1 MRLAAI
7 VCLLLLAA
15 VSVASTAP
23 LGPLD
28 YTMHRMGPGGGPTLL
43 VVGGIQGDEPGGFTA
58 ASLLTT
64 RYRFTKGNVWVAPN
78 LSFPSIVLSTRG
90 FHGDMN
96 RKFAFLSPDDPDY
109 KTIMSIKDAILAP
122 EVGLVLNLH
131 DGSGFY
137 RPTAINSMLNP
148 ARWGQSVIIDQEELD
163 NCPAHNHLSNLG
175 GLARHVAAQV
185 NSRLLNALHVYHVKN
200 TETRLGDR
208 EMEKTLTYFAITHGK
223 PAFGVE
229 ASKDLPPAQRT
240 YYHLL
245 ALEAF
250 MRHMGIEFSR
260 DFDITPLDV
269 ERVINENLS
278 LALYDN
284 RIFLDLENI
293 RSQLNYFPLKKDA
306 DMPFAAS
313 SPLVTV
319 LGAGEEYTVYHG
331 NKVLTRLRP
340 EYFEYDHTLQA
351 VPMRIDGQAHVVG
364 IGQMVGVRE
373 SFQVDP
379 VPGMRVNVIGY
390 SSPSSAKESEDGVLL
405 KKADIQSRFS
415 VDEQGAVYRV
425 EFYKGSKFAGMVLV
439 NFRGRPAAPPVICT
453 ARVLSSP
460 TSAGR

>member
-1 MRLAAI
+1 MRLVAM
-7 VCLLLLAA
+7 VGLLLCF
-15 VSVASTAP
+15 VSVASAKH

-28 YTMHRMGPGGGPTLL
+28 YTMHRMGSGHGPTLL

-64 RYRFTKGNVWVAPN
+64 RYNFTKGNVWVAPN
-78 LSFPSIVLSTRG
+78 LSFPSIILSTRG

-96 RKFAFLSPDDPDY
+96 RKFAFIAPDDPDY

-122 EVGLVLNLH
+122 EVDLILNLH

-163 NCPAHNHLSNLG
+163 NCPDHNHLGNMG
-175 GLARHVAAQV
+175 NLARHVAAQV
-185 NSRLLNALHVYHVKN
+185 NSKLLNALHVYHVKN

-229 ASKDLPPAQRT
+229 ASKDLSHAQRT

-250 MRHMGIEFSR
+250 MRRMGIEFTR
-260 DFDITPLDV
+260 DFDITPADV
-269 ERVINENLS
+269 ERVIHENLN
-278 LALYDN
+278 LAFYDN
-284 RIFLDLENI
+284 RIFLDLENV

-340 EYFEYDHTLQA
+340 EYFDYDESLQS
-351 VPMRIDGQAHVVG
+351 VPMRIDGQRRQVG
-364 IGQMVGVRE
+364 IGQMVGVQE
-373 SFQVDP
+373 SFLVEAL
-379 VPGMRVNVIGY
+379 PGVRVNVIGY
-390 SSPSSAKESEDGVLL
+390 APPSGGLESEDGVLL
-405 KKADIQSRFS
+405 TNADIQSRFS
-415 VDEQGAVYRV
+415 VDVQGTIYRV
-425 EFYKGSKFAGMVLV
+425 EFYKGPKFAGMILV
-439 NFRGRPAAPPVICT
+439 NFRGRPAAPPAVCT

-460 TSAGR
+460 TNAGR